1 MEFWE
6 EGEGGGGGSCILKAF
21 NLTRNGLLYKY
32 FHRILLRFIIISQDL
47 LTFFPEHLS
56 VCSFQPLQ
64 SVLKI
69 FIPARVLYA
78 ASATMSWENIKTV
91 NVSEWFTLYSV
102 LKTKGKLQESFKT
115 VYTNVVETL
124 ENLWNKQDNG
134 IKLITCKSIS
144 SYSSSVFFVYQCHAD
159 FLFYVI
165 LRNISNSENS
175 NQIISKILTN
185 LLQSFLFS
193 ILFLKKGG

>member
-6 EGEGGGGGSCILKAF
+6 EGEGGGGSCILKAF

-47 LTFFPEHLS
+47 STFFPEHL
-56 VCSFQPLQ
+56 

-91 NVSEWFTLYSV
+91 NVSGWFTLYSV